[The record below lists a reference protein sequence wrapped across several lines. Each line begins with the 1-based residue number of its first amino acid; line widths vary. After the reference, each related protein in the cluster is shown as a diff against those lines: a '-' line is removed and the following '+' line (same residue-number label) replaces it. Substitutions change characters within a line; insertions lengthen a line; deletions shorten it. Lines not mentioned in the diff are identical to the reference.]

1 MIHYTNTTFYSA
13 LKFIFPFNEQQKKT
27 YWTNAKNNE
36 KQIKLNQFLS
46 VNGIV
51 NKKQK
56 RK

>member
-1 MIHYTNTTFYSA
+1 MIHYTNTTFHSA